1 MLLHPNDNVG
11 LALTKIKENRSFEN
25 VIAQENIP
33 AGHKIALAEIQ
44 KISYWKSIGKLELA
58 YEKAAL
64 NKYVVMTLRDKKMR
78 YMFPKANNV
87 VLIGSGMYPYSLFDL
102 HKQYPHIKSVG
113 VEIDKKRALVS
124 RVLVEKSPAKDMI
137 TIENCNG
144 LDYDFSWLGIDDLV
158 FVSVDVEIEKK
169 IQKKVILES
178 KASPFLCAPYHTAW
192 RDAYL
197 S

>member
-1 MLLHPNDNVG
+1 MELRIVSKKSSTISLEQFKKMRNDWR
-11 LALTKIKENRSFEN
+11 E
-25 VIAQENIP
+25 Q
-33 AGHKIALAEIQ
+33 IALLEIQ
-44 KISYWKSIGKLELA
+44 QISYWKSINNLELA
-58 YEKAAL
+58 YKNADK

-78 YMFPKANNV
+78 YKFKTANNV
-87 VLIGSGMYPYSLFDL
+87 ILIGSGMYPYSLFDL

-113 VEIDKKRALVS
+113 IEIDKKRALIS

-137 TIENCNG
+137 TIENCDG
-144 LDYDFSWLGIDDLV
+144 LEYNYSWLGHDDLV

-169 IQKKVILES
+169 IQEKVILES